1 MYSNRQNIIIT
12 GLCLAMVLVL
22 ASGCSDQIL
31 FRAGSNYFPLTA
43 GRSWKYTIGEDT
55 VYVEVRGDTAILDR
69 GCIQVDRN
77 FAPEYFITSPTEVR
91 KLIVNTRLRP
101 GGEDTVECRFGVCYY
116 LPLVAGNWYTDRFD
130 TTLIYGPDTINY
142 THLLEVK
149 VSKVDL
155 VQVPAGSFDDC
166 YRLEFREKIMKDD
179 TTENVW
185 VEWLAPNVGVVK
197 RVQGTVEEVLVDY
210 Q

>member
-1 MYSNRQNIIIT
+1 M
-12 GLCLAMVLVL
+12 
-22 ASGCSDQIL
+22 
-31 FRAGSNYFPLTA
+31 
-43 GRSWKYTIGEDT
+43 
-55 VYVEVRGDTAILDR
+55 
-69 GCIQVDRN
+69 
-77 FAPEYFITSPTEVR
+77 
-91 KLIVNTRLRP
+91 
-101 GGEDTVECRFGVCYY
+101 
-116 LPLVAGNWYTDRFD
+116 
-130 TTLIYGPDTINY
+130 
-142 THLLEVK
+142 K